1 MPGFPVSEKKAR
13 DLRDRMM
20 VIRCSEHDLQERF
33 FRGVGVDI
41 QHLPTGIRIRC
52 CRENSQGLNRFLARR
67 LLVEELEARLQNK
80 TRHEI
85 RAEKIRE
92 EKRRTRRLSNGNSR
106 PAQAG
111 HNVGLQSGPSKG
123 LEKMLTQLENYHRAG

>member
-1 MPGFPVSEKKAR
+1 MT
-13 DLRDRMM
+13 
-20 VIRCSEHDLQERF
+20 VISCSEHDLQERF
-33 FRGVGVDI
+33 FRRVGVDL
-41 QHLPTGIRIRC
+41 QHLPTGIRVRC

-85 RAEKIRE
+85 KAEKIRE
-92 EKRRTRRLSNGNSR
+92 EKRRGRRLNSDNSH
-106 PAQAG
+106 PAQASPDAS
-111 HNVGLQSGPSKG
+111 LQSGPSKA